1 MATPVNPFN
10 YEFPADRWAFTDRE
24 ELLPILR
31 QAMGERGR
39 RLLLHGRRR
48 MGKTTLV
55 RNAARLAK
63 VPFHYVDL
71 ATAAS
76 LNEAASKLL
85 QTVPHPRGALA
96 SKVLDLIRRNF
107 KNLTL
112 SAHGSFSLGGDFR
125 DKEAAANLD
134 EALTFINE
142 QAALADQPATV
153 CLDEFQ
159 EIRSLGGPRADW
171 RLRGLLQD
179 HRCVNYV
186 FSGSDH
192 RLLQWM
198 TEPSAAFFK
207 QVAAVRVGPIP
218 AEDLGRWI
226 DTRARQGGLLGE
238 PWGRAVAELAGPCT
252 GDVVRLA
259 KSAFDF
265 HAAKRPDATRAS
277 FEAVAL
283 VDFREEFVARWHQCS
298 PAQRGVLRA
307 IALGKAPTAADTL
320 AAFEIRSASTA
331 QSAIDALFDKQI
343 LTRDGE
349 KLIFD
354 SPFFRRWVEAN
365 AARPD

>member
-10 YEFPADRWAFTDRE
+10 YESPADRWGFTDRE
-24 ELLPILR
+24 DLLPVLR

-55 RNAARLAK
+55 RNAARLAR

-76 LNEAASKLL
+76 LNEAANKLL
-85 QTVPHPRGALA
+85 LTVPHPRGAFA
-96 SKVLDLIRRNF
+96 GKVLDLLRRHF

-125 DKEAAANLD
+125 EKEAAANLD
-134 EALTFINE
+134 EVLTFINE
-142 QAALADQPATV
+142 RAALADQPATV

-159 EIRSLGGPRADW
+159 EIRTLGGPRGDW
-171 RLRGLLQD
+171 RLRGLIQD
-179 HRCVNYV
+179 HRSLNYV

-198 TEPSAAFFK
+198 TEPNAAFFK
-207 QVAAVRVGPIP
+207 QVATVHVGPIP
-218 AEDLGRWI
+218 VEDLGRWI
-226 DTRARQGGLLGE
+226 DSRARMGGVAG
-238 PWGRAVAELAGPCT
+238 PSWGRTVAELAGPCT
-252 GDVVRLA
+252 GDVMRLA
-259 KSAFDF
+259 KTAFDF
-265 HAAKRPDATRAS
+265 QAAKRGPEPVRAAFDAI
-277 FEAVAL
+277 AL
-283 VDFREEFVARWHQCS
+283 HDLREEFVARWHQCS

-307 IALGKAPTAADTL
+307 LALGKAPTAAGTL
-320 AAFEIRSASTA
+320 LAFEIRSASTA

-349 KLIFD
+349 KLVFD
-354 SPFFRRWVEAN
+354 SPFFRRWVGAN
-365 AARPD
+365 AA